1 MDINYETAYK
11 EALERAQNV
20 SGEWSSPEAVAK
32 YVFPEIKNTDTDNHI
47 DHKHINRI
55 HTNQHTIDKIF
66 ERQSFAVVINETT
79 GNSFRARSVKCN
91 KGNKLNYPSVIIE
104 AENINDAVPVIGE
117 KITITDDT
125 VITKKEVIGNN
136 KQLKILHC
144 KPDNTIVYEVSIY
157 NAWIK
162 EISDEDNIVIL
173 NCDYIA

>member
-1 MDINYETAYK
+1 MNYEIAYK
-11 EALERAQNV
+11 EALARAQNV
-20 SGEWSSPEAVAK
+20 NGELLSPKAVAE
-32 YVFPEIKNTDTDNHI
+32 YIFPEIKKKDTD
-47 DHKHINRI
+47 KHINRI

-104 AENINDAVPVIGE
+104 AENINDAVPVIGK

-125 VITKKEVIGNN
+125 VITKKEAIGNN

-162 EISDEDNIVIL
+162 EISDEDNIVVL

>member
-1 MDINYETAYK
+1 MNYEIAYK
-11 EALERAQNV
+11 EALARAQNV
-20 SGEWSSPEAVAK
+20 NGELLSPKAVAE
-32 YVFPEIKNTDTDNHI
+32 YIFPEIKKKDTD
-47 DHKHINRI
+47 KHINRI
-55 HTNQHTIDKIF
+55 HTNQHTMDKIF

-104 AENINDAVPVIGE
+104 AENINDAVPVIGK

-125 VITKKEVIGNN
+125 VIMKKQAIGNN

-162 EISDEDNIVIL
+162 EIIDEDNIVVL